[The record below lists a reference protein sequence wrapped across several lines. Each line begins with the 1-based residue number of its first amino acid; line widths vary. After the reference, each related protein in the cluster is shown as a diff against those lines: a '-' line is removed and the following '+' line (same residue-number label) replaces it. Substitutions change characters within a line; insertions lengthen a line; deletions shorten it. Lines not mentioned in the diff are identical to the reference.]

1 MKKILLFI
9 LSSTIVSC
17 QNKDLEITVDKNGC
31 GCIQEV
37 FTKFPTLYNTYCYEK
52 FQDCNKIISDSQ
64 VLEEIQSTNPVFLKN
79 ISRTNVYEVLVQKD
93 IGGSVSYQSY
103 NLEPTSIFYIG
114 CNRQFNVDIRSQ
126 TFDNRG
132 YGNLNCEDQVQI
144 SGMTNVKV
152 QYEIHKI
159 EKLKEY

>member
-1 MKKILLFI
+1 MKKILLLI
-9 LSSTIVSC
+9 LGSTIISC
-17 QNKDLEITVDKNGC
+17 QNKDLEITVQENGC

-37 FTKFPTLYNTYCYEK
+37 FTEFPTLYDTTCYEK
-52 FQDCNKIISDSQ
+52 FQDCNKIRSNSQ
-64 VLEEIQSTNPVFLKN
+64 VLQNLQTTNPVFLKN
-79 ISRTNVYEVLVQKD
+79 TSRTTVYRVLIQKD
-93 IGGSVSYQSY
+93 IEGSVSYESY
-103 NLEPTSIFYIG
+103 DLEPTSMFYIG

-144 SGMTNVKV
+144 SGMTNNKV
-152 QYEIHKI
+152 LYQVHNI

>member
-17 QNKDLEITVDKNGC
+17 QNNDLEVIVDKNDC

-37 FTKFPTLYNTYCYEK
+37 FTEFPTLYDTTCYEK
-52 FQDCNKIISDSQ
+52 FQNCNKIRSNSQ
-64 VLEEIQSTNPVFLKN
+64 ILVELQNTNPVFLKN
-79 ISRTNVYEVLVQKD
+79 TSRTNVYEVLIQKD

-103 NLEPTSIFYIG
+103 NLEPTSMFYIG
-114 CNRQFNVDIRSQ
+114 CNRQFNVEIRSQ

-132 YGNLNCEDQVQI
+132 YGNFNCEDQVQI

-152 QYEIHKI
+152 VYEIHKI